1 MALVYEDPEK
11 VDAQQAAYG
20 RYMDALE
27 VWSESK
33 IEGLHGE
40 KLAEFIVDGV
50 YNCGTS
56 ADLAMAEFYLGD
68 LFAAIRAAD
77 RFGNLPQSVSLAWD
91 KLRARVCIAQERA
104 RAHRQGY

>member
-1 MALVYEDPEK
+1 MHENPEK
-11 VDAQQAAYG
+11 EMAQQEAYG
-20 RYMDALE
+20 RYLDALE

-33 IEGLHGE
+33 IEQLHGE

-56 ADLAMAEFYLGD
+56 ADMAMAEFYLGD

-104 RAHRQGY
+104 RARREGY